1 MIEITR
7 RESDVGQKV
16 MKLVLHLRAVV
27 EVLLRFPNGA
37 GSCIRD
43 LVPRGGVGLGD
54 VNLEIVGMQ
63 IVTEA
68 LF

>member
-1 MIEITR
+1 MIVLVTVIEITR

-37 GSCIRD
+37 GSCIR
-43 LVPRGGVGLGD
+43 VWC
-54 VNLEIVGMQ
+54 LE
-63 IVTEA
+63 EE
-68 LF
+68 